1 LLPRGEK
8 GWERGRAVG
17 VHLANRR
24 APGQGAGLLD
34 VIERPSGRAV
44 VGFCPLYLPID
55 RWGFR
60 VLMTDFARV
69 AYYAPNLVDVDVVL
83 EDALGA

>member
-1 LLPRGEK
+1 
-8 GWERGRAVG
+8 VG

-34 VIERPSGRAV
+34 VVERSGGRVV
-44 VGFCPLYLPID
+44 VGSCPLYLPID

-60 VLMTDFARV
+60 VLMTDSARV

-83 EDALGA
+83 KDALGA